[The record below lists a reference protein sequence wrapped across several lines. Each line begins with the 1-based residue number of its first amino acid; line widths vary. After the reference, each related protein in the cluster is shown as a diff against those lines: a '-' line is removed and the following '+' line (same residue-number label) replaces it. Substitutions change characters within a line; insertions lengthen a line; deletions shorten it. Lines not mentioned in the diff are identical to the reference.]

1 MAQIKLSLT
10 TAVTALVMIGIA
22 LTLTTFAALS
32 STHVPSDG
40 TVTTSAN
47 LAVYSD
53 SGCKTPLSSIPWGT
67 ISPGGTTTQTIY
79 VKNTGSGLSLTLG
92 MTASDL
98 NPTSA
103 NGLITLTWNK
113 EGTKLN
119 PGDSVPATLTL
130 TVSPSIVDIT
140 SFNVQINISGT
151 NPN

>member
-32 STHVPSDG
+32 TTNVGTSG
-40 TVTTSAN
+40 TVFTSAN

-53 SGCKTPLSSIPWGT
+53 SGCNTPLSSIPWGT

-79 VKNTGSGLSLTLG
+79 VKNTGSGLSLTLA
-92 MTASDL
+92 MTTSDW
-98 NPTSA
+98 SADA
-103 NGLITLTWNK
+103 NGPITLTWNK

-130 TVSPSIVDIT
+130 TVSPSIVDII